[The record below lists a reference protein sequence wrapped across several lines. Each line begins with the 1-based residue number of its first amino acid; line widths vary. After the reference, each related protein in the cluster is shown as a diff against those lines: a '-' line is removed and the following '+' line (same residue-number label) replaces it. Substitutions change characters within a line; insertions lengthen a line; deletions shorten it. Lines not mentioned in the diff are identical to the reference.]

1 MPFEVGNNNDT
12 LISNHKVGETLSR
25 AVKNIVNHIGVDK
38 VDGGS
43 SLMNW
48 TKNTHN
54 KKIRA
59 QKEDH
64 DTRIL
69 ILLLFQTLIQI

>member
-1 MPFEVGNNNDT
+1 
-12 LISNHKVGETLSR
+12 
-25 AVKNIVNHIGVDK
+25 VNHTGVDK

-59 QKEDH
+59 QKEDLGH
-64 DTRIL
+64 KNLNSFAISNSNPDTVASIVGDL
-69 ILLLFQTLIQI
+69 G